1 MDSQHPGDSFRR
13 SFSPRSSFSDQIKW
27 IFVVLE
33 YLELDSGILGSSG
46 AILGVL
52 PETLGA
58 RIGPCGRPSG
68 ALQPNIKEIT
78 RFQYSQGSPV
88 RWCPSELNAT

>member
-1 MDSQHPGDSFRR
+1 MNSQHPGDSFRR
-13 SFSPRSSFSDQIKW
+13 SFSPRSSFSDQIEW

-46 AILGVL
+46 AVLGVL

-58 RIGPCGRPSG
+58 RIRPCGQPSS
-68 ALQPNIKEIT
+68 ALHANIK
-78 RFQYSQGSPV
+78 
-88 RWCPSELNAT
+88 A

>member
-1 MDSQHPGDSFRR
+1 MDLEHPGDSFGR
-13 SFSPRSSFSDQIKW
+13 SCSPRSSFSDQIEW

-58 RIGPCGRPSG
+58 RIRPCGRPSGRPSG
-68 ALQPNIKEIT
+68 ALQANINEIHG
-78 RFQYSQGSPV
+78 FEAAGPDHPKS
-88 RWCPSELNAT
+88 